1 MKKADF
7 FCNYL
12 EVFLMNTNEKHCEN
26 CGAACQSNER
36 FCHVCGEP
44 FYLPQAKPARQT
56 RRSLPHF
63 SIPTP
68 KIFARN
74 LVFLVLSSLIFLFSF
89 LPIVKYPLEIE
100 IGKDFEDTVP
110 VEISVFDCVTFLS
123 DTFYFLDEADLKES
137 DLADNIK
144 LLSDELAEI
153 DYDDKSS
160 FTSYEKGLISTVTKD
175 VFRLGLRSEKSPVRP
190 FLITT
195 TVLSLFYVLFA
206 FIVFAV
212 SIWNFVALLLGR
224 PSVYHGLIKCFCF
237 TPVLALIA
245 YFTVDMALSAY
256 SFGGGL
262 GEMAFPIGILVA
274 SSVGILYAFITKFIS
289 THGRLSLSSLF
300 MRVITLGM
308 SIALICMLATPMVTM
323 SVNTVFSGRDTKRA
337 VDIGVGAE
345 SFWGLEL
352 SEDEFE
358 DINDQLGKSVST
370 KKEFINSFIQSLGN
384 FTIKDIR
391 NGKADSVVSAL
402 ANYSLVAYCGNN
414 SVFAS
419 FIPYLLILAALSA
432 AFIAWQ
438 NLVFLAVHRKPFVVP
453 AHVFMHLSTIA
464 SLVLGIIYVLFINNR
479 LYLLKLSSSVSAS
492 IGAGLILFVA
502 FGIVLSLL
510 SAINTVL
517 PTYRAYASASFESE
531 GEIADIPLQ
540 SEAE

>member
-1 MKKADF
+1 
-7 FCNYL
+7 
-12 EVFLMNTNEKHCEN
+12 MNTNEKRCES
-26 CGAACQSNER
+26 CGAPSQSNER
-36 FCHVCGEP
+36 FCHLCGEP
-44 FYLPQAKPARQT
+44 FYLPKAKPVRQVKRNT
-56 RRSLPHF
+56 QHF
-63 SIPTP
+63 SIPAP

-74 LVFLVLSSLIFLFSF
+74 LVFLVLSSLVFLFSF

-137 DLADNIK
+137 DLADNIT
-144 LLSDELAEI
+144 LLYEELSEI

-175 VFRLGLRSEKSPVRP
+175 VFRLSLRSEKSPVRP

-224 PSVYHGLIKCFCF
+224 PSVYHGLIKSFCF
-237 TPVLALIA
+237 TPLLALITF
-245 YFTVDMALSAY
+245 FTVDMALSAY
-256 SFGGGL
+256 SFGSGFGAGL

-274 SSVGILYAFITKFIS
+274 SSVGILYATVTKFIS
-289 THGRLSLSSLF
+289 THGRLALSTLF

-308 SIALICMLATPMVTM
+308 SVALVCMLATPIATI
-323 SVNTVFSGRDTKRA
+323 SANTLFSGRDTKRI
-337 VDIGVGAE
+337 VDISIGAE

-358 DINDQLGKSVST
+358 HINDQLGKSANS
-370 KKEFINSFIQSLGN
+370 KKEVINSFVKNLGN
-384 FTIKDIR
+384 FTIKDVR
-391 NGKADSVVSAL
+391 SGKADSVVSTL
-402 ANYSLVAYCGNN
+402 ANYTLIAYCGNY
-414 SVFAS
+414 SVFAV
-419 FIPYLLILAALSA
+419 FIPYLLILAALAA

-453 AHVFMHLSTIA
+453 AHIFMHLSTIA
-464 SLVLGIIYVLFINNR
+464 SLVLGIIYVYCINSR

-492 IGAGLILFVA
+492 IGAGLILFVS
-502 FGIVLSLL
+502 FGVFLSIL
-510 SAINTVL
+510 SAINAAL
-517 PTYRAYASASFESE
+517 PTYRAYAPASFEGE
-531 GEIADIPLQ
+531 GESTDIPLQ
-540 SEAE
+540 RDAE